1 MIIKVERVT
10 RSLPS
15 YPGEEDAIR
24 FTVKYKHYWWQRW
37 KYIQDDSIPR
47 LFEKIK
53 DINEYLNNIGH
64 TFKNYYAVYS
74 KI

>member
-10 RSLPS
+10 IPLPS
-15 YPGEEDAIR
+15 FCDEKDAIR

-37 KYIQDDSIPR
+37 KYVKDGSVPR
-47 LFEKIK
+47 LFENIK
-53 DINEYLNNIGH
+53 DIVECLESAGY
-64 TFKNYYAVYS
+64 TFKNYYAVFT